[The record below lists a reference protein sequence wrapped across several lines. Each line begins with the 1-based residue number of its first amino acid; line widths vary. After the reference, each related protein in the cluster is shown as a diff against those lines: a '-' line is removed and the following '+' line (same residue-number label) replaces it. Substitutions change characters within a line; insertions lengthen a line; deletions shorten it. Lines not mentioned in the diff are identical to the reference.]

1 MWMRLSTKRP
11 GWLLLS
17 SGRRLSHKAL
27 FWILQIAGWC
37 GFGVMMLGYGL
48 ALGWRRTAVEAA
60 AALVVGGIGLTSGYR
75 YLLAALRRAAVNA
88 WMLMSASIA
97 LVVLGPCIWFLLQKL
112 VLPATDTASPPQSPD
127 PYVIW
132 PGLTLDMYLF
142 DSVILLSWILLYF
155 GINGWMTLMLER
167 RRVEQA
173 QFTAQTARL
182 AALQSQLEPHFLF
195 NTLNTISSL
204 IVEGRNEQ
212 AGAVV
217 TRLGDFLRATLQ
229 TTGKP
234 EIALADDLVLV
245 RHYLDIQHIRFG
257 DRLRASLKVEP
268 DVLSAAV
275 PALLLQPLVENAVRH
290 GILPRSSGG
299 VLTISAHAQHGKL
312 HLAVEDDGVGMQAS
326 SSSGLGLS
334 NTATRLFELYGAQGQ
349 LRVRANSTGGTTV
362 AISIPWHSISTGGAL
377 RRQREA
383 EE

>member
-1 MWMRLSTKRP
+1 MRLSTKRP

-17 SGRRLSHKAL
+17 SGRRLSHNAL

-37 GFGVMMLGYGL
+37 GFGVVMLGYGL
-48 ALGWRRTAVEAA
+48 ALGWRRMAVEGA

-75 YLLAALRRAAVNA
+75 YILTGLRRAAVNTSI
-88 WMLMSASIA
+88 LVGASIA
-97 LVVLGPCIWFLLQKL
+97 LVALGPCIWFFLQKL
-112 VLPATDTASPPQSPD
+112 LFPGIGTAGSPQSPD
-127 PYVIW
+127 PYVLW

-142 DSVILLSWILLYF
+142 DSVILLTWILLHF
-155 GINGWMTLMLER
+155 GINGWMTLKLER
-167 RRVEQA
+167 RRAEQA

-212 AGAVV
+212 ASAVV
-217 TRLGDFLRATLQ
+217 ARLGDFLRATLQ
-229 TTGKP
+229 STGTP

-275 PALLLQPLVENAVRH
+275 PVLLLQPLVENAVRH

-299 VLTISAHAQHGKL
+299 ALTISAHADQGQL
-312 HLAVEDDGVGMQAS
+312 HLAVEDDGVGMQPS
-326 SSSGLGLS
+326 STSGLGLS
-334 NTATRLFELYGAQGQ
+334 NTATRLSELYGAQGQ

-362 AISIPWHSISTGGAL
+362 AICIPWRPISSGRAL
-377 RRQREA
+377 RLHQ
-383 EE
+383 EEEE